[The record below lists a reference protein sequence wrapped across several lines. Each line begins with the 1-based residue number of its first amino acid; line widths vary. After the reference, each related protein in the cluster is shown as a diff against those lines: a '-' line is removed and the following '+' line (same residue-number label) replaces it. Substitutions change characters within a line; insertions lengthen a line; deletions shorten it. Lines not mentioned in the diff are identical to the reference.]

1 MFQKIKGSTGLDS
14 AMAIYFMVI
23 IGVGVSAFGL
33 GRLSVDGGSADRVE
47 QGLAIE
53 GVQESIQNT
62 PRSKPT
68 ATSVTPAISSQSQA
82 GLPAG
87 QAGNYVASKNGKLY
101 YTRGCKAANRI
112 KPENEVW
119 FTNASEAESMG
130 YTKSGSCQ

>member
-14 AMAIYFMVI
+14 TTAIYFMVI

-33 GRLSVDGGSADRVE
+33 GRLSVGDASTKAN
-47 QGLAIE
+47 QGIAIE
-53 GVQESIQNT
+53 GTYGSLQI
-62 PRSKPT
+62 PT
-68 ATSVTPAISSQSQA
+68 ETRISTTKASGIKA
-82 GLPAG
+82 GS

-119 FTNASEAESMG
+119 FTDASEAESMG
-130 YTKSGSCQ
+130 YTRSGSCK

>member
-1 MFQKIKGSTGLDS
+1 MFQKIKGYTGLDS

-33 GRLSVDGGSADRVE
+33 GRLSVDGGSAGRVE

-53 GVQESIQNT
+53 GVQEPIQNT
-62 PRSKPT
+62 PRSKLS
-68 ATSVTPAISSQSQA
+68 ATSVTPATSSQSQ
-82 GLPAG
+82 G
-87 QAGNYVASKNGKLY
+87 QGNYVASKNGKLY

-119 FTNASEAESMG
+119 FTNAGEAESMG
-130 YTKSGSCQ
+130 YTRSGSCQ